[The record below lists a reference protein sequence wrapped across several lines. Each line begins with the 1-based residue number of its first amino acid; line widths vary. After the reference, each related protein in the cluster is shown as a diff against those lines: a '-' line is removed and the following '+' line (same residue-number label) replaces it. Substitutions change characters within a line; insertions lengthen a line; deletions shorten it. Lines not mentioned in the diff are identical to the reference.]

1 MDLQPARDP
10 RPSAA
15 TVRDRSRPPGTAARP
30 PRRPAPG
37 PASLRLPAGVHAGL
51 GHDAVGT
58 SAAHGERIL
67 AHLPRAGCVFAD
79 GERWWWIVPSGSDIG
94 VVWPFGSHYVV
105 GDPSWTRPR
114 PVGGPTGPRLVHGPD
129 GDSPYT
135 APLPLYFVVCRLAGV
150 PPRWSLASASEPGAS
165 SSD

>member
-79 GERWWWIVPSGSDIG
+79 GERWWRIVPSGSDIG

-114 PVGGPTGPRLVHGPD
+114 PAGGPAGPRLVHGPG

-150 PPRWSLASASEPGAS
+150 PPRWSLASASEPRAS